1 MTSANSRDAG
11 PNRTVPFA
19 LLGVIDASAAKPL
32 AVLLQAEG
40 VGLATAIGHR
50 ATLRMATALYPD
62 IILLDPRLP
71 RALLSLLRAHPL
83 SKRAYISWSQ
93 RLAAP
98 TPEYRT

>member
-1 MTSANSRDAG
+1 
-11 PNRTVPFA
+11 
-19 LLGVIDASAAKPL
+19 
-32 AVLLQAEG
+32 
-40 VGLATAIGHR
+40 
-50 ATLRMATALYPD
+50 MATALYPD